1 MMSSA
6 AMPAL
11 KKAELILA
19 ALLPDADRLTSFG
32 RFLRSSSLDELPEL
46 WNVVAGDMSLVGP
59 LLMSY
64 LTRYTPEQARR
75 HDSICY
81 RNQLSGLLP
90 FLYPDRAT
98 RLSQGG
104 VYVIILPATQVFLL
118 QLPADMVTYLRR
130 TTVIAKVV
138 GQRDYAGIEAG
149 ADVGIVGPVVWKAS
163 LCWDVLVVE

>member
-1 MMSSA
+1 MSSA

-11 KKAELILA
+11 KKAESILA
-19 ALLPDADRLTSFG
+19 ALLPDADRFTAFG
-32 RFLRSSSLDELPEL
+32 RFLRSSLDELPEL

-81 RNQLSGLLP
+81 RNKLSGLLP

-98 RLSQGG
+98 GLSQGG

-138 GQRDYAGIEAG
+138 GQRDCAGVEAG

-163 LCWDVLVVE
+163 ARWDVLVVE